1 MCTRVHRG
9 LHYRMFQKSYVYT
22 TLAYGHRGYVV
33 VPVGLADNNGGSP
46 MSDLRRIARSLR

>member
-46 MSDLRRIARSLR
+46 MSGLRRIARSLR